1 MKAILVDAAKT
12 FVVNGKIDEEMHDLL
27 ESYKN
32 PKIILTNASDE
43 QLVEFGVVDMPYEV
57 FTLKHNPNKV
67 DPKYFITLLDKYKF
81 DVSDV
86 VYFEHNQE
94 AVDTAKS
101 LGIVS
106 YFYDSSNRDL
116 LALKEFLESN
126 LD

>member
-106 YFYDSSNRDL
+106 YFYASSNRDL